1 MKVLSRDFTLKEKI
15 LLLILSIALIVLAY
29 YQFIDQPVRSEL
41 SSAQAEK
48 ESIQIELD
56 AVQIKLAQ
64 LKKMEQELTGLTG
77 SGSLGMM
84 ASYNNSK
91 AEIALLNDILED
103 TQKYSVSF
111 SDVTRNGD
119 LIRRNFTLQFTAADY
134 AEATEILT
142 QLSNSEYRC
151 LLGNVYCDSEDG
163 DLTKGLVSVSAT
175 ATFYETMVGGKADAG
190 LPEDE
195 AAKGTGEAAGE

>member
-15 LLLILSIALIVLAY
+15 LLLILSIALIALAY

-41 SSAQAEK
+41 ASAQAEK

-56 AVQIKLAQ
+56 AVQLKLAQ

-77 SGSLGMM
+77 SGGLGMI

-91 AEIALLNDILED
+91 AEIDLLNDILED
-103 TQKYSVSF
+103 TQQYSISF

-119 LIRRNFTLQFTAADY
+119 LIRRNFSLRFTAKNY
-134 AEATEILT
+134 EEATAMLAK
-142 QLSNSEYRC
+142 LNSSEYRC

-163 DLTKGLVSVSAT
+163 DLTKGPVSVSAT
-175 ATFYETMVGGKADAG
+175 ATFFETMVGGKADAG
-190 LPEDE
+190 LPADE
-195 AAKGTGEAAGE
+195 AAKGTNEAAGE